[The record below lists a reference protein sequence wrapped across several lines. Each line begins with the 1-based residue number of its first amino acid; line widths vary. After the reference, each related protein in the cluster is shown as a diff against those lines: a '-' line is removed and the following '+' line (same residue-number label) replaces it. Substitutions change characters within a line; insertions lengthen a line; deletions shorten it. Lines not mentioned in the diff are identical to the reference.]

1 MVASVIGLIPLVA
14 LFFFSHK
21 YIVSGVFGG
30 SLKG

>member
-14 LFFFSHK
+14 LFFFLQK